1 MKRYIILVLF
11 IAFTRQITS
20 AQKQSYTPKIEPCGC
35 VFKADSS
42 LKTRCAYLI
51 VPENRNKP
59 TGKTI
64 KLPFIY
70 VESNNPNKKKD
81 PVLYTGGG
89 PGSSSLGIV
98 RNVQRRTLIKDRD
111 FI

>member
-1 MKRYIILVLF
+1 MM
-11 IAFTRQITS
+11 RQIFIFFLLS
-20 AQKQSYTPKIEPCGC
+20 IFFQIGFGQGKGYTPRIEPCDC
-35 VFKADSS
+35 AFKSDSG
-42 LKTRCAYLI
+42 LKTNCAYLI

-59 TGKTI
+59 AGKTI

-70 VESNNPNKKKD
+70 VESPNPNKKKD

-98 RNVQRRTLIKDRD
+98 RNVQRRTLIKDR
-111 FI
+111 